1 LIRDRIRASGPLTV
15 AQFVDLA
22 LYHEDLGYYARAGQR
37 SGRAGDF
44 FTSVDL
50 GPAFGELLAVQ
61 LAEMRQI
68 LAGAPHPARHGAPP
82 GFDLVE
88 AGAGNGRLARDI
100 LDYAAAH
107 NPAFHDAIRLHL
119 VERSP
124 RARAGQAA
132 VLGCHA
138 AVLASSTDRL
148 PRGMTGVIYA
158 NELLDAL
165 PPHLVVM
172 RDDGLREVSVDA
184 DGDRLITREGALSTP
199 RIAKYLRSVD
209 ARLEPGWFAEVNLAA
224 VDWVREAAG
233 SLDRGYLIVV
243 DYGHQAPG
251 LYSAAHASGTL
262 TTYRQHASEHR
273 EAGPGWLME
282 PGERDITSHVDFTG
296 VAVAGRDAGLRLLGI
311 VDQTY
316 FLLALGLASGALE
329 DGGGSPREIE
339 RRLAL
344 KTLLLPGGLGSTHKA
359 MIFAKSVDGPGL
371 AGLSFGGRVT

>member
-68 LAGAPHPARHGAPP
+68 LAGEPCGDRHGSPA

-88 AGAGNGRLARDI
+88 AAAGNGRLARDI
-100 LDYAAAH
+100 LDHATAYD
-107 NPAFHDAIRLHL
+107 PAFHDALRLHL

-124 RARAGQAA
+124 RARAEQPA
-132 VLGCHA
+132 VLGRHA
-138 AVLASSTDRL
+138 AVLASSTDRV
-148 PRGMTGVIYA
+148 PCGMTGAIYA

-172 RDDGLREVSVDA
+172 RDDGLREVSVDV
-184 DGDRLITREGALSTP
+184 DGDRLITREGALSSP
-199 RIAKYLRSVD
+199 RIADYLKSVD

-224 VDWVREAAG
+224 ADWIREAAG
-233 SLDRGYLIVV
+233 CLDRGFLIVI
-243 DYGHQAPG
+243 DYGHDASR
-251 LYSAAHASGTL
+251 LYSAAHATGTL
-262 TTYRQHASEHR
+262 TTYRQHASQHR
-273 EAGPGWLME
+273 EEGPGWLME
-282 PGERDITSHVDFTG
+282 PGDRDITSHVDFTG
-296 VAVAGRDAGLRLLGI
+296 VALSGRDAGLRLLGV

-316 FLLALGLASGALE
+316 FLIGLGLANRALE
-329 DGGGSPREIE
+329 DGGDSPREIK

-344 KTLLLPGGLGSTHKA
+344 KTLLLPGGLGSTHKV